1 MRAQCGYKKPLEEVY
16 EPNVFW
22 AFWSN
27 TSKDIIAKFSR
38 GYKCY
43 NLFTCGE
50 YNSSLKKCIFMVH
63 PIFKCLV
70 EKKLLFKDY
79 HFSRDIII
87 HLLPM
92 SNKALKTFWIIRK
105 PLRENDTKMKLP
117 QSTHIELKLFP
128 ANFQNGAILS
138 TPLFEPLN
146 YQKK

>member
-1 MRAQCGYKKPLEEVY
+1 MWLQEALGGSLWAPGFLSILIQYLKGYHCKIQQRL
-16 EPNVFW
+16 
-22 AFWSN
+22 
-27 TSKDIIAKFSR
+27 
-38 GYKCY
+38 CY